1 MGHPHIFFFF
11 FIFEV
16 IKVKSMNE
24 EDVILSLV
32 KDLSQKD
39 GNCYEPRLVKLATLL
54 NINAEKVQKIK
65 ENLTQKG
72 KLEVKGSNIFL
83 P

>member
-1 MGHPHIFFFF
+1 M
-11 FIFEV
+11 
-16 IKVKSMNE
+16 KE

-32 KDLSQKD
+32 KDLNQRH
-39 GNCYEPRLVKLATLL
+39 GNCDEPKLVKLATLL

-65 ENLTQKG
+65 EELAQKG